1 MLLPLAVW
9 NLEATGVSNF
19 VSGDGVV
26 RIAILEGGWAYSP
39 SVSKRASA
47 RVRVWGKYT
56 KLKTKQKLSTI
67 KTIFFFI
74 RGVLKSLCFSRDT
87 TLIHISGFS
96 RLRKEQVADYTLS
109 CFALAGSPPP

>member
-39 SVSKRASA
+39 SVSKRAS
-47 RVRVWGKYT
+47 
-56 KLKTKQKLSTI
+56 LLES
-67 KTIFFFI
+67 
-74 RGVLKSLCFSRDT
+74 VLDLEKSKVLASR
-87 TLIHISGFS
+87 
-96 RLRKEQVADYTLS
+96 
-109 CFALAGSPPP
+109 ALVVVYIIQSWI

>member
-1 MLLPLAVW
+1 MPESSFGRQPRTATSTLTQLLNYVLLTLAVW

-47 RVRVWGKYT
+47 RVRVWGNI
-56 KLKTKQKLSTI
+56 LN
-67 KTIFFFI
+67 
-74 RGVLKSLCFSRDT
+74 
-87 TLIHISGFS
+87 
-96 RLRKEQVADYTLS
+96 
-109 CFALAGSPPP
+109 